1 MLSRNWKMGL
11 VALLAATLF
20 VATAQ
25 RLKSVP
31 RQIVLVEMQVV
42 LPLFVQVFMAAGD
55 RHLAA
60 NIAAIRALVVNT
72 FKMQGEEFA
81 ILAKLQEDVSWLN
94 PGHEDNY
101 YTATAILPWQGELE
115 ATQRI
120 LARATKARF
129 YDYQPA
135 FYYAFNLLHF
145 KGDAVGASEWMRAA
159 AEHLPEGDERLQMQ
173 NLAAIW
179 LDKAQDVD
187 LAIRVVAAMAQ
198 QAKRR
203 DFQRYLEQRVD
214 RLRALKDL
222 RSAAEAYRRRFDRPL
237 ASLQDLID
245 AGIITALP
253 ADPFGFGF
261 ALDGQGRIV
270 LSKIPPP
277 PPAPPNK

>member
-1 MLSRNWKMGL
+1 MMLSRNWKMGL

-129 YDYQPA
+129 YDYQPGV
-135 FYYAFNLLHF
+135 LL
-145 KGDAVGASEWMRAA
+145 
-159 AEHLPEGDERLQMQ
+159 RLQP
-173 NLAAIW
+173 
-179 LDKAQDVD
+179 
-187 LAIRVVAAMAQ
+187 VA
-198 QAKRR
+198 
-203 DFQRYLEQRVD
+203 FQGRC
-214 RLRALKDL
+214 
-222 RSAAEAYRRRFDRPL
+222 RRRVGVDARGLRNTFPKATSACRCRTWRRSGWTRRRMSIWRFGWSRQWPSRP
-237 ASLQDLID
+237 S
-245 AGIITALP
+245 AGISSAI
-253 ADPFGFGF
+253 
-261 ALDGQGRIV
+261 
-270 LSKIPPP
+270 LSSASI
-277 PPAPPNK
+277 ACAH